1 MHSSNQEDIA
11 TLESEL
17 LRALQRGDET
27 RAGQLWQRMLECAPA
42 DPKVSLA
49 LSQRFF
55 RAGDLARAHG
65 LLGRLVEADAS
76 DLQQW
81 LNLAVVCQQMGDEQ
95 GEQAAILG
103 ALTVDP
109 SDMVA
114 LLLRGNLLERQG
126 KTHAA
131 AQAYGGAVRV
141 APPLGRVK
149 PELRPAVERA
159 AAYREQYDLRFG
171 AHMDAHLAPFF
182 GEMRG
187 ENLSRFRDAV
197 DIMLGRKKRYDAQ
210 PMVFHYP
217 GLAPISF
224 FERADFPWLDPIEAA
239 SGAIGAEFL
248 AVLAREQ
255 GFTPYLTYPPD
266 QPHNQFAEL
275 NNSPR
280 WSAYHLYQDGKP
292 VAPNAAHC
300 PLTMAALACAPMP
313 DQPGRTPTAMFSLL
327 KPKTRIPPHVGASN
341 ARLVVHLPLIIPKHC
356 GFRVGNDTRE
366 WVPGKAWVFDD
377 TIEHEAWNDSDK
389 LRVVLIF
396 DIWHPHLSQAERAMV
411 TAMTLGINAFSGG
424 QGGMEL

>member
-1 MHSSNQEDIA
+1 MHSSNKEEIA
-11 TLESEL
+11 ALESEL
-17 LRALQRGDET
+17 LGAIQRGDEK
-27 RAGQLWQRMLECAPA
+27 RAGQLWERVLERAPA
-42 DPKVSLA
+42 DPRALLA

-55 RAGDLARAHG
+55 RAGDLARARA
-65 LLGRLVEADAS
+65 LLQRLVEADAG

-131 AQAYGGAVRV
+131 ARAYGGAVRV

-159 AAYREQYDLRFG
+159 AAYRAQYDLEFG

-182 GEMRG
+182 GEMQG
-187 ENLSRFRDAV
+187 ENLNRFRDAV

-239 SGAIGAEFL
+239 SDAIRAEFL

-255 GFTPYLTYPPD
+255 GFTPYLTYAPD

-292 VAPNAAHC
+292 VAHNAVHC
-300 PLTMAALACAPMP
+300 PRTMAALACAPMP

-327 KPKTRIPPHVGASN
+327 KPNTKIPPHVGASN
-341 ARLVVHLPLIIPKHC
+341 ARLVAHLPLIIPQCC
-356 GFRVGNDTRE
+356 GFRVGNDTRQ
-366 WVPGKAWVFDD
+366 WLPGKAWVFDD
-377 TIEHEAWNDSDK
+377 TIEHEAWNDSDM

-396 DIWHPHLSQAERAMV
+396 DIWHPHLSDAERAMV
-411 TAMTLGINAFSGG
+411 TAMTLGINAFSSG
-424 QGGMEL
+424 QDGMAL

>member
-1 MHSSNQEDIA
+1 MQSSNKEEITA
-11 TLESEL
+11 LEGEI
-17 LRALQRGDET
+17 LRAIQCGDDK
-27 RAGQLWQRMLECAPA
+27 RAGQLWERILECAPVH
-42 DPKVSLA
+42 PKALLV

-55 RAGDLARAHG
+55 RAGDLARAHA
-65 LLGRLVEADAS
+65 LLQRLVEVDAG

-81 LNLAVVCQQMGDEQ
+81 LNLAVVCQQMGDQE

-131 AQAYGGAVRV
+131 ARAYGGAVRV

-159 AAYREQYDLRFG
+159 AAYREQYDLEFG
-171 AHMDAHLAPFF
+171 AHMDSHLAPFF
-182 GEMRG
+182 RNMQG
-187 ENLSRFRDAV
+187 ENLNRFRDAV

-224 FERADFPWLDPIEAA
+224 FERADFAWLDPIEAA
-239 SGAIGAEFL
+239 TYAIGAEFL
-248 AVLAREQ
+248 AVLRREQ

-292 VAPNAAHC
+292 VRQNVAHC
-300 PLTMAALACAPMP
+300 PLTMAALAGAPMP
-313 DQPGRTPTAMFSLL
+313 NQAGRTPTAMFSLL
-327 KPKTRIPPHVGASN
+327 RPNTRIPPHVGASN
-341 ARLVVHLPLIIPKHC
+341 ARLVVHLPLIIPERC

-366 WVPGKAWVFDD
+366 WVRGKAWVFDD

-396 DIWHPHLSQAERAMV
+396 DVWHPHLSPAEHAMIE
-411 TAMTLGINAFSGG
+411 AMTLGINAFSGG